1 MLMECNEDVSTL
13 QTHMKIQRRRRAF
26 WPFETEKQET
36 ELKVLSVPVL
46 FSWLLGESR
55 FWQVWEL
62 AGRDSGNGSVWCES
76 EPAGWGRS

>member
-46 FSWLLGESR
+46 FSWLLGESQ
-55 FWQVWEL
+55 FWQAGIL
-62 AGRDSGNGSVWCES
+62 AMGQFGVKVMR